1 MNEDRAQPAA
11 AASRALSEPAP
22 PAIDR
27 RALLRGGL
35 SLGGAALLGGALAP
49 ASSQALALADAQPG
63 FDPSLPEKFRDPQWN
78 RDAFARL
85 QGSLKFGEVKSGW
98 YAGVVHGVLEGQ
110 AVKPLM
116 GFEGFSKARLLDRGD
131 GSYQKVLREVLF
143 YTDLQ
148 TGEVLETYR
157 NPYTDEQVPVVH
169 IANDP
174 FNMLIEQY
182 RPKGPTYGGLHKPDE
197 QRAPLLLP
205 WKITRQNTV
214 LLSADIHLYYPS
226 ALQPDKWPRES
237 AGPMN
242 RVSEMFRYVIRREE
256 LEDQSIL
263 SLNYTGSWSRIT
275 PWLPWMLMGQ
285 RPGHI
290 FYLGGMGGYDDL
302 GMASPQILA
311 YAEKRFPKYFDAPE
325 KWEEPSLSSLENYA
339 LRQKPAPAKPPESA
353 QDGRL

>member
-11 AASRALSEPAP
+11 AASHAVSEPAP

-49 ASSQALALADAQPG
+49 ASSQALALTDAQPG

-98 YAGVVHGVLEGQ
+98 YAGTVHGVVDGQ

-116 GFEGFSKARLLDRGD
+116 GFEGFSKARLIDRGD

-182 RPKGPTYGGLHKPDE
+182 RPKGPTYGGLNKPDE
-197 QRAPLLLP
+197 QRAPPAAALEDHPPEHGAAVGGHPPLLP
-205 WKITRQNTV
+205 FRLAAGQMAPGIRRADEPGVGNVPLCHPPRGTGRRIHPV
-214 LLSADIHLYYPS
+214 AELHRLLEPHHPLAALDADG
-226 ALQPDKWPRES
+226 AG
-237 AGPMN
+237 AGPHLLFG
-242 RVSEMFRYVIRREE
+242 R
-256 LEDQSIL
+256 
-263 SLNYTGSWSRIT
+263 
-275 PWLPWMLMGQ
+275 
-285 RPGHI
+285 H
-290 FYLGGMGGYDDL
+290 
-302 GMASPQILA
+302 
-311 YAEKRFPKYFDAPE
+311 
-325 KWEEPSLSSLENYA
+325 
-339 LRQKPAPAKPPESA
+339 
-353 QDGRL
+353 GRLRRSGHGLAANPGLCGEALSEVLRRAGEVGGT